1 MQRLAGQ
8 DAIFLYR
15 ETPTSMMHTLKVHL
29 VKPADPHES
38 YESQYQ
44 KLKQS
49 LLAIPVLRKRIVPV
63 PFGYHHPVLIDDP
76 DFDVSAHIFRAAIP
90 APGTM
95 VELDDMVAQIGS
107 TLLDRSRPLWEMWV
121 LEGLESGHTVLV
133 HKMHHALADGMT
145 YVGLLNKSWNI
156 PVGDGAEEAA
166 RPVAALPS
174 NRRLLWD
181 ATVDHVKHDIWNLW
195 PILKSF
201 VGNLLELRRRR
212 QASTETLINPLK
224 EEFPR
229 TRFNYA
235 LGVKRR
241 FTTCQVPLADIKDLK
256 TRLGVTMNDVVLA
269 VVAGALRRYFIAHD
283 ELPAKP
289 LSLAVPVGADEPGSR
304 REMGNRVTS
313 LISMLHTEIEDPL
326 ERLYAIKVQT
336 EQGKQILEVFGKHQW
351 GDLMEYVPP
360 AFMSWYCRRNFR
372 LKPANKP
379 DFHVTSN
386 LVISNVP
393 GPRELLANDS
403 FGELSALYSGGV
415 LGEGMALNVTVWSY
429 VDQLNFGALACAK
442 AMPDLRL
449 LTDAIPLAVKEL
461 QLAAETA
468 AAQRRAG
475 N

>member
-1 MQRLAGQ
+1 
-8 DAIFLYR
+8 
-15 ETPTSMMHTLKVHL
+15 MMHTLKVHL
-29 VKPADPHES
+29 VKPADPDES
-38 YESQYQ
+38 YDSQYQ
-44 KLKQS
+44 KLKKN
-49 LLAIPVLRKRIVPV
+49 LLANPILRKRILPV

-95 VELDDMVAQIGS
+95 IELDEMVAQIGS

-133 HKMHHALADGMT
+133 HKMHHAMVDGMT
-145 YVGLLNKSWNI
+145 YVGLVNKGWNT
-156 PVGDGAEEAA
+156 PVSDGAEAA
-166 RPVAALPS
+166 GRPVAALPT

-212 QASTETLINPLK
+212 QASTEAFINPLK

-241 FTTCQVPLADIKDLK
+241 FTTCQVPLADVKELK
-256 TRLGVTMNDVVLA
+256 TRLGVTLNDVVLA
-269 VVAGALRRYFIAHD
+269 VVAGALRSYFIARD

-289 LSLAVPVGADEPGSR
+289 LSLSIPVGADEPGSG

-326 ERLYAIKVQT
+326 ERLYAIKAAT
-336 EQGKQILEVFGKHQW
+336 EQGKEILDVFGKHQW
-351 GDLMEYVPP
+351 GDLLEYVPP
-360 AFMSWYCRRNFR
+360 ALMSWYCRRNFR
-372 LKPANKP
+372 LKPADKP
-379 DFHVTSN
+379 DFHVNSN

-403 FGELSALYSGGV
+403 YGELSALYSGGV

-429 VDQLNFGALACAK
+429 VDQLNFGALACAR

-449 LTDAIPLAVKEL
+449 LTDAIPLALKEL
-461 QLAAETA
+461 QLAAETVS
-468 AAQRRAG
+468 RG
-475 N
+475 EN

>member
-1 MQRLAGQ
+1 
-8 DAIFLYR
+8 
-15 ETPTSMMHTLKVHL
+15 MMHTLKVHI
-29 VKPADPHES
+29 VKPADPDES
-38 YESQYQ
+38 HESQYQ

-49 LLAIPVLRKRIVPV
+49 LLANPLLRKRIVPV
-63 PFGYHHPVLIDDP
+63 PFGYHHPVLVDDP
-76 DFDVSAHIFRAAIP
+76 DFDVNAHIFRAAIP

-95 VELDDMVAQIGS
+95 VELDEMVAQIGS

-121 LEGLESGHTVLV
+121 LEGLVSGHTVLV
-133 HKMHHALADGMT
+133 HKMHHAMVDGKT
-145 YVGLLNKSWNI
+145 YVGLLNKGWDT
-156 PVGDGAEEAA
+156 PVGDDANEAD

-174 NRRLLWD
+174 GRRLLWE

-201 VGNLLELRRRR
+201 VGNLMELRRRR
-212 QASTETLINPLK
+212 QSSTETLINPLK

-241 FTTCQVPLADIKDLK
+241 FTTCQVSLADIKDLK
-256 TRLGVTMNDVVLA
+256 TRLGVTLNDVVLA
-269 VVAGALRRYFIAHD
+269 VVAGALRSYFIAHD

-289 LSLAVPVGADEPGSR
+289 LSLSVPVGADEPGAR

-313 LISMLHTEIEDPL
+313 LFSMLHTEIEDPL
-326 ERLYAIKVQT
+326 ERLYAIKANT
-336 EQGKQILEVFGKHQW
+336 EQGKEILDVFGKHQW

-360 AFMSWYCRRNFR
+360 ALMTWHCRRNFR

-379 DFHVTSN
+379 DYHVNSN

-403 FGELSALYSGGV
+403 YGELSALYSGGV

-429 VDQLNFGALACAK
+429 VDQLNFGALACAR

-468 AAQRRAG
+468 GAADETAGTAKKTAGALERAEDR
-475 N
+475 